1 VSAPILIGGLER
13 TGTSLIFALL
23 ASHPAI
29 AMTRRTNWWTYFD
42 GRFGDLGADE
52 ALGRILD
59 EMRRYRRHRKLE
71 LDFDRLERDFR
82 GGERTYC
89 RLFDLMESQ
98 YAERLGRPRWGDKSL
113 HTERYADRV
122 FECFPEARIIHM
134 VRDPRD
140 RYASALK
147 RWRSNRGGVGSAT
160 AAWLASVDLGHRNVE
175 RHPGRYRLLLYED
188 LVHDAE
194 GELRRVCEFI
204 GVAYDPAMLG
214 MSGATDFRDAG
225 GNSSYGRFSA
235 GEISP
240 RSIGRFREVL
250 SDRQVAYVQRV
261 AGARMRNLG
270 YDGAA
275 PRLEGA
281 ERLTYALGTV
291 PANGAKMALWRAR
304 ERWYDLT
311 GRAPSVETMVADQA
325 SEPRS
330 AQSR

>member
-13 TGTSLIFALL
+13 TGTSLIYALL

-42 GRFGDLGADE
+42 GRFGDLARDD
-52 ALGRILD
+52 ALRRILD

-71 LDFDRLERDFR
+71 LDFERLARDFR
-82 GGERTYC
+82 GGERSYC

-98 YAERLGRPRWGDKSL
+98 HAERLARPRWGDKSL
-113 HTERYADRV
+113 HTERYAERV

-140 RYASALK
+140 RYASVLK
-147 RWRSNRGGVGSAT
+147 RWRSKRGGVGSAT
-160 AAWLASVDLGHRNVE
+160 AAWLASVDLGRRNVE
-175 RHPGRYRLLLYED
+175 RYPERYRVLLYED
-188 LVHDAE
+188 LVHETEAQ
-194 GELRRVCEFI
+194 LRSTCEFV
-204 GVAYDPAMLG
+204 GVPYETKMLE
-214 MSGATDFRDAG
+214 MSGAADFRDSG

-250 SDRQVAYVQRV
+250 SRRQIAFVQRT
-261 AGARMRNLG
+261 AGARMQDLG

-275 PRLEGA
+275 PRLEGS
-281 ERLTYALGTV
+281 ERVAYVLGTV
-291 PANGAKMALWRAR
+291 PVNGAKMALWRAR
-304 ERWYDLT
+304 ERWYDVT
-311 GRAPSVETMVADQA
+311 GRAPSTETMVADQ
-325 SEPRS
+325 PL
-330 AQSR
+330 